1 MVYVIVTSSIYGI
14 EMRLN
19 DGGILVNFNVSI
31 IASNIVLM
39 YVRHYAND
47 ILDLVHADMRVRAS
61 EFLFIFPEIVFE
73 HIEHILQGVRPR
85 LIAPH
90 DQLLECLKIKKQV
103 LTSSGKWGAVMRQH
117 PFYKG
122 AAASTAQPPPL

>member
-31 IASNIVLM
+31 VASNIVLM

-61 EFLFIFPEIVFE
+61 EFLFIFPEIVF
-73 HIEHILQGVRPR
+73 
-85 LIAPH
+85 
-90 DQLLECLKIKKQV
+90 
-103 LTSSGKWGAVMRQH
+103 
-117 PFYKG
+117 
-122 AAASTAQPPPL
+122 